1 MSNYYYDH
9 NTAHILEPVQG
20 YDLVS
25 HMCFT
30 APLQDDN
37 TYGKAVK
44 DAVPGLVL
52 HRNPTDGKLETGLLP
67 NSMAQFLCSK
77 QDTEDVLQP
86 FVTKN
91 GRNFVGIG
99 TISYGGFNTAP
110 YQGNGYGEGVAANAG
125 WVGAAATD
133 AGGNTYYPVT
143 LNPSTSAF
151 TTFPGAC
158 GLELGSSEFADVKDD
173 GVTPVDYSYDEPL
186 TSPTADGSYVYNSGA
201 KKPGTQDQN
210 KQGGFLKPGTN
221 YVDPICGILSQKPFR
236 NENGTRMIRFWAVY
250 QPALSAAAVSAN
262 ATSLK
267 LGDLSDVDLSVAA
280 TADQVLKY
288 DGTSSKWKAAAD
300 AT

>member
-30 APLQDDN
+30 APLQN
-37 TYGKAVK
+37 VTAAANVETGEGAKTKVEN
-44 DAVPGLVL
+44 AVPGLVL
-52 HRNPTDGKLETGLLP
+52 HRNPDDGKLETGLLDD
-67 NSMAQFLCSK
+67 SMAQFLCSK

-110 YQGNGYGEGVAANAG
+110 YQGNGYSEGVAANAG

-133 AGGNTYYPVT
+133 AGGNTYYPVS

-158 GLELGSSEFADVKDD
+158 GLELGSSEFADTLDD
-173 GVTPVDYSYDEPL
+173 GTTAVTYKYDMPL
-186 TSPTADGSYVYNSGA
+186 TSPVANSSYVYNSGA
-201 KKPGTQDQN
+201 KKPGTQAQN
-210 KQGGFLKPGTN
+210 LQGGFLMPGTN
-221 YVDPICGILSQKPFR
+221 YKEPICGILSQKPFR

-250 QPALSAAAVSAN
+250 QPAA
-262 ATSLK
+262 K
-267 LGDLSDVDLSVAA
+267 LTNLSDVGTPTNAKGLVYNSTTEAWEAA
-280 TADQVLKY
+280 
-288 DGTSSKWKAAAD
+288 S
-300 AT
+300 

>member
-77 QDTEDVLQP
+77 QDTEDVLQSP
-86 FVTKN
+86 VTIN

-99 TISYGGFNTAP
+99 TLSYGGFNTAP
-110 YQGNGYGEGVAANAG
+110 YMQDSNNTGQRYGEGVAANAS
-125 WVGAAATD
+125 WVGDAATD

-143 LNPSTSAF
+143 LTPSTSAF

-158 GLELGSSEFADVKDD
+158 GLELGSSEFADFTSKDNAF
-173 GVTPVDYSYDEPL
+173 TAYSYDTPL
-186 TSPTADGSYVYNSGA
+186 TSPTARPSFDASSA
-201 KKPGTQDQN
+201 AEEPGTEKQIQ
-210 KQGGFLKPGTN
+210 QGGFLKPGTN

-236 NENGTRMIRFWAVY
+236 NENGTRMIRFWAVH
-250 QPALSAAAVSAN
+250 QPVVSIQNLVGLTDTAMNAGTASTSTLTIKLNADKTGFTGTLS
-262 ATSLK
+262 
-267 LGDLSDVDLSVAA
+267 
-280 TADQVLKY
+280 
-288 DGTSSKWKAAAD
+288 
-300 AT
+300 